1 MSKSNGAAEQEI
13 GNEKLHLVSA
23 EAKIADRDQEHPQAN
38 EGKTKKEVEFEW
50 DTNNEDVIVPEQRT
64 TAVYVNRWGQA
75 VIRQEKAWDE
85 EDDAFVIVDR
95 AHLPALISRLQ
106 GIVDRP
112 LDRDEPE
119 PGQATGGR

>member
-1 MSKSNGAAEQEI
+1 MSQAEQVIE
-13 GNEKLHLVSA
+13 NDKLHLVSPTAADIA
-23 EAKIADRDQEHPQAN
+23 ERDQEHPQAN
-38 EGKTKKEVEFEW
+38 DRPTKKKAEFEW
-50 DTNNEDVIVPEQRT
+50 DTNNEDVIVPDQRA

-95 AHLPALISRLQ
+95 FHLPTLIARLQ
-106 GIVDRP
+106 AIVDRP

-119 PGQATGGR
+119 PGQATG

>member
-13 GNEKLHLVSA
+13 ENDKLHLVSA
-23 EAKIADRDQEHPQAN
+23 EAKVADCDQERPQTN
-38 EGKTKKEVEFEW
+38 EGQTKKKAEFEW
-50 DTNNEDVIVPEQRT
+50 DANNEDVIVPEQRA

-75 VIRQEKAWDE
+75 VIRQEKVWDE

-119 PGQATGGR
+119 SGQATGG